1 MLRELIIK
9 NIVLIETLTIDF
21 KSGLSV
27 LTGETGTG
35 KSILLDSIGL
45 ILGNRVDYSL
55 IRRDA
60 DQASVTG
67 IFDISSNHSVKE
79 TLTKYNINYDSE
91 LIIRREIKKD
101 GKSKCIIN
109 DTIITRNALEEVA
122 DHIIEVQGQ
131 FEDRGLLNTKTHLSL
146 LDAFARHD
154 ELITEIKNI
163 FLEMIDLKRKIQE
176 VENNYDKDIEDE
188 KWIKDSL
195 DTLNQ
200 LNLEL
205 GEEEELNNKRKVLI
219 NYEKIVLVI
228 NESKEIIEKEQGLED
243 LSNRIFK
250 ILDKIQSVAS
260 NNLVEALDIIKRA
273 CTEIEDLKIIMSKE
287 NLEINQISGNLEIID
302 DRLHELR
309 TEARKHNCNVDQ
321 LLEIKESLIL
331 KLKRIDNNEAF
342 INNLK
347 VKYQDIINK
356 YRLVC
361 DLLTKS
367 RLKSANILSK
377 KINNELPHLKLE
389 NAIFEILVEQLDN
402 DAFTVNGMDKITF
415 LATTNSGMGMLP
427 INKIASGGELSR
439 FLLAIKVVIE
449 TGIQNRTIIF
459 DEIDSGIGGAV
470 ANAVG
475 IRLAKLG
482 KAYQTI
488 IVTHSPQVTSKGH
501 HHYLI
506 EKNIINNI
514 TYSKVTELYRKD
526 RVEEIAR
533 MLSGDTVTIE
543 AREAA
548 SKLLNDNTI

>member
-35 KSILLDSIGL
+35 KSILLDSLGL

-67 IFDISSNHSVKE
+67 IFDISANHSVIE

-109 DTIITRNALEEVA
+109 DTLITRNALEEIA
-122 DHIIEVQGQ
+122 DHIIEIQGQ

-154 ELITEIKNI
+154 ELLTEIKNI
-163 FLEMIDLKRKIQE
+163 FQEMIKLKNKIQE
-176 VENNYDKDIEDE
+176 AENNYENNIEDE

-195 DTLNQ
+195 DTINL

-205 GEEEELNNKRKVLI
+205 GEEEELNKKRKILI
-219 NYEKIVLVI
+219 NYEKIILVI

-243 LSNRIFK
+243 LTNRIFK

-273 CTEIEDLKIIMSKE
+273 STEIEEFKIIINKE
-287 NLEINQISGNLEIID
+287 NLEINQDSENLETIE

-309 TEARKHNCNVDQ
+309 TQARKHNCNVDQ

-331 KLKRIDNNEAF
+331 KLNRIDNNKSF

-347 VKYQDIINK
+347 DKYQDIIIK
-356 YRLVC
+356 YKLVC
-361 DLLTKS
+361 DLLSKS
-367 RLKSANILSK
+367 RLKSAIILSK
-377 KINNELPHLKLE
+377 EINNELPYLKLE
-389 NAIFEILVEQLDN
+389 NAKFEILVEKLNN
-402 DAFTVNGMDKITF
+402 DEFTVNGMDKITF
-415 LATTNSGMGMLP
+415 LATTNSGMGRLP

-548 SKLLNDNTI
+548 SKLLNDNAI

>member
-35 KSILLDSIGL
+35 KSILLDSLGL

-67 IFDISSNHSVKE
+67 IFDISANHSVIE

-109 DTIITRNALEEVA
+109 DTLITRNALEEVA

-154 ELITEIKNI
+154 ELLTEIKNI
-163 FLEMIDLKRKIQE
+163 FQEMIKLKNKIQE
-176 VENNYDKDIEDE
+176 AENNYENNIEDE

-195 DTLNQ
+195 DTINQ

-205 GEEEELNNKRKVLI
+205 GEEEELNKKRKILI
-219 NYEKIVLVI
+219 NYEKIILVI

-243 LSNRIFK
+243 LTNRIFK

-273 CTEIEDLKIIMSKE
+273 STEIEEFKIIINKE
-287 NLEINQISGNLEIID
+287 NLEINQDSENLETIE

-309 TEARKHNCNVDQ
+309 TQARKHNCNVDQ

-331 KLKRIDNNEAF
+331 KLNRIDNNKSF

-347 VKYQDIINK
+347 DKYQDIIIK
-356 YRLVC
+356 YKLVC
-361 DLLTKS
+361 DLLSKS
-367 RLKSANILSK
+367 RLKSAIILSK
-377 KINNELPHLKLE
+377 EINNELPYLKLE
-389 NAIFEILVEQLDN
+389 NAKFEIVVDKLDN
-402 DAFTVNGMDKITF
+402 DEFTVNGMDKITF

-482 KAYQTI
+482 TAYQTI

-548 SKLLNDNTI
+548 TKLLNDNAI

>member
-35 KSILLDSIGL
+35 KSILLDSLGL

-55 IRRDA
+55 IRKDA

-67 IFDISSNHSVKE
+67 IFDISANHSVIE

-109 DTIITRNALEEVA
+109 DTLITRNALEEVA

-154 ELITEIKNI
+154 ELLTEIKNI
-163 FLEMIDLKRKIQE
+163 FQEMINLKKKIQE
-176 VENNYDKDIEDE
+176 VENNYEKNIEDE

-195 DTLNQ
+195 DTINQ

-205 GEEEELNNKRKVLI
+205 GEEEELNKKRKILI
-219 NYEKIVLVI
+219 NYEKIILVI

-243 LSNRIFK
+243 LTNRIFK

-273 CTEIEDLKIIMSKE
+273 STEIEEFKIIINKE
-287 NLEINQISGNLEIID
+287 NLEINQDSENLETIE

-309 TEARKHNCNVDQ
+309 TQARKHNCNVDQ

-331 KLKRIDNNEAF
+331 KLNRIDNNKSF

-347 VKYQDIINK
+347 DKYQDIIIK
-356 YRLVC
+356 YKLVC
-361 DLLTKS
+361 DLLSKS
-367 RLKSANILSK
+367 RLKSAIILSK
-377 KINNELPHLKLE
+377 EINNELPYLKLE
-389 NAIFEILVEQLDN
+389 NAKFEILVEKLDN
-402 DAFTVNGMDKITF
+402 DEFTVKGMDKITF

-482 KAYQTI
+482 TAYQTI

-548 SKLLNDNTI
+548 SKLLNDNAI

>member
-35 KSILLDSIGL
+35 KSILLDSLGL

-55 IRRDA
+55 IRKDA

-67 IFDISSNHSVKE
+67 IFDISANHSVIE

-109 DTIITRNALEEVA
+109 DTLITRNALEEVA

-154 ELITEIKNI
+154 ELLTEIKNI
-163 FLEMIDLKRKIQE
+163 FQEMIKLKNKIQE
-176 VENNYDKDIEDE
+176 AENNYENNIEDE

-195 DTLNQ
+195 DTINQ

-205 GEEEELNNKRKVLI
+205 GEEEELNKKRKILI
-219 NYEKIVLVI
+219 NYEKIILVI

-243 LSNRIFK
+243 LTNRIFK

-273 CTEIEDLKIIMSKE
+273 STEIEEFKIIINKE
-287 NLEINQISGNLEIID
+287 NLEINQDSENLETIE

-309 TEARKHNCNVDQ
+309 TQARKHNCNVDQ

-331 KLKRIDNNEAF
+331 KLNRIDNNKSF

-347 VKYQDIINK
+347 DKYQDIIIK
-356 YRLVC
+356 YKLVC
-361 DLLTKS
+361 DLLSKS
-367 RLKSANILSK
+367 RLKSAIILSK
-377 KINNELPHLKLE
+377 EINNELPYLKLE
-389 NAIFEILVEQLDN
+389 NAKFEILVEKLDN
-402 DAFTVNGMDKITF
+402 DEFTVNGMDKITF

-482 KAYQTI
+482 TAYQTI

-548 SKLLNDNTI
+548 SKLLNDNAI